1 MHTENRQSPTHVHL
15 LCSSWLPVAGTCQTL
30 GSTLLVVQRSHSRAG
45 GVKRR
50 PVRDATELSL
60 SLQPVGMSDRCRRE
74 VGQESGEAPG
84 LRRTQ
89 VQPGVRSSSKVVF
102 PRTAS
107 LWVLVRQVES
117 HLNGSS
123 VSVWCR
129 TTADSVPPARNCV
142 LFLFSSHLV
151 TLNCGV
157 SSVLFH
163 LRAHLSPENPSKGL
177 YVVAVHAPQ
186 SARLSFIGF

>member
-1 MHTENRQSPTHVHL
+1 MHFYLCCTCFLFFFVHTENRQSPTHVHL

-117 HLNGSS
+117 HLNDASHRLASGAEPLLIL
-123 VSVWCR
+123 CR
-129 TTADSVPPARNCV
+129 LLETA
-142 LFLFSSHLV
+142 FFS
-151 TLNCGV
+151 
-157 SSVLFH
+157 F
-163 LRAHLSPENPSKGL
+163 SP
-177 YVVAVHAPQ
+177 H
-186 SARLSFIGF
+186 I